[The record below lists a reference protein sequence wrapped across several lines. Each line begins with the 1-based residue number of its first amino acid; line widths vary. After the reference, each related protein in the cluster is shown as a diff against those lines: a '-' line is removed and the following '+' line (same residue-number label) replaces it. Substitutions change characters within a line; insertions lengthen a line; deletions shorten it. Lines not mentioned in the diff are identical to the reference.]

1 MNRFSRTR
9 QDHRQ
14 ETAEDYVELIAF
26 LIHEKGEARVVDMAE
41 KLGVS
46 QVTVSKTVKRL
57 AREGLVKSEPY
68 RSVFLTERGDRLAR
82 EAEERHRIVLRFL
95 RRLGISEATAQA
107 DVEGIEHHVSPE
119 TLEAMK
125 AFAEA
130 DDR

>member
-1 MNRFSRTR
+1 VNRFSRTR

-26 LIHEKGEARVVDMAE
+26 LIQEKGEARVVDMAE
-41 KLGVS
+41 RLGVS

-68 RSVFLTERGDRLAR
+68 RSIFLTERGDAMAQ
-82 EAEERHRIVLRFL
+82 EAEERHRTVLRFL

-119 TLEAMK
+119 TLKAMK

-130 DDR
+130 GER

>member
-1 MNRFSRTR
+1 M
-9 QDHRQ
+9 
-14 ETAEDYVELIAF
+14 ELIAF
-26 LIHEKGEARVVDMAE
+26 LIQEKGEARVVDMAE
-41 KLGVS
+41 RLGVS

-68 RSVFLTERGDRLAR
+68 RSIFLTERGDAMAQ
-82 EAEERHRIVLRFL
+82 EAEERHRTVLRFL

-119 TLEAMK
+119 TLKAMK

-130 DDR
+130 GER